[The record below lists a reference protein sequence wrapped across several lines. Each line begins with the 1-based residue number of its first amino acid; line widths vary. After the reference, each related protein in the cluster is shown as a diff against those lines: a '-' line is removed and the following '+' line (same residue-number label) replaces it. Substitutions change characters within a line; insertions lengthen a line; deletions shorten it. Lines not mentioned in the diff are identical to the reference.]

1 MTQATEKVNYR
12 ISENAKF
19 NSREVYFDGKPSEAV
34 RTALKAL
41 KMRWHSVNKCWYGYA
56 SESALISAILGA
68 SVDEEPGNGAT
79 VYTDGYLGGG
89 AVYGNKSGK
98 YLYGAELSAAIRA
111 DLKRAGIK
119 GVTVSCKTY
128 TGGQN
133 VTATIKAPAELLRDR
148 AEYIAAYRVTPSMG
162 WIYTGDSQSIHSGE
176 YWTLPADA
184 QENIRAAAAAYSYDC
199 AMRRDYNTVN
209 QYHIDGTADFLNA
222 DGLALVKRV
231 NDIIC
236 AYRYDES
243 NSMVDYF
250 DTNFYYDLHVKA
262 IQAAKSAA

>member
-1 MTQATEKVNYR
+1 MTQETEKVNYR
-12 ISENAKF
+12 ISENRDYS
-19 NSREVYFDGKPSEAV
+19 SREVYFDGKPSEAV

-41 KMRWHSVNKCWYGYA
+41 KMRWHGVKKCWYGYA
-56 SESALISAILGA
+56 TESALIAAILGA
-68 SVDEEPGNGAT
+68 SGEEEPGNGAT

-98 YLYGAELSAAIRA
+98 YLYGSELSAAIRA

-128 TGGQN
+128 SGGQN
-133 VTATIKAPAELLRDR
+133 ITATIKAPAALLRDR
-148 AEYIAAYRVTPSMG
+148 SEYIADYRVSPSMA
-162 WIYTGDSQSIHSGE
+162 WIYTGDGQPMHCNTF
-176 YWTLPADA
+176 WALDA
-184 QENIRAAAAAYSYDC
+184 AEQERLRAAAAAYSYDC
-199 AMRRDYNTVN
+199 AMTRDYNTVN

-231 NDIIC
+231 NDIIR
-236 AYRYDES
+236 AYHYDKS

-262 IQAAKSAA
+262 IPAAQAA

>member
-1 MTQATEKVNYR
+1 MTQAAEKVNYR

-41 KMRWHSVNKCWYGYA
+41 KMRWHGVKKCWYGYA
-56 SESALISAILGA
+56 SESALVSAILGA
-68 SVDEEPGNGAT
+68 SDDEEPGSGAT

-98 YLYGAELSAAIRA
+98 RLYGADLSAAIRA

-119 GVTVSCKTY
+119 GVTVSCKSY
-128 TGGQN
+128 AGGQN
-133 VTATIKAPAELLRDR
+133 ITATIKAPAALLRDR
-148 AEYIAAYRVTPSMG
+148 AEYIAAYRIPASAA
-162 WIYTGDSQSIHSGE
+162 WIYTGNDQPMHCDT
-176 YWTLPADA
+176 YWTLDA
-184 QENIRAAAAAYSYDC
+184 SEQERIREAAAAYSYDC
-199 AMRRDYNTVN
+199 AMRRDYNTIN
-209 QYHIDGTADFLNA
+209 QYHIDETADFLSA
-222 DGLALVKRV
+222 AGVALVKRV

-262 IQAAKSAA
+262 IPAACAA

>member
-12 ISENAKF
+12 ITENATYG
-19 NSREVYFDGKPSEAV
+19 SREVYFDGKPSEEV
-34 RTALKAL
+34 RTALKSL
-41 KMRWHSVNKCWYGYA
+41 RMRWNGAKKCWYGYA
-56 SESALISAILGA
+56 TENELIAAILGA
-68 SVDEEPGNGAT
+68 SSDAEPGNGAT

-119 GVTVSCKTY
+119 GVSVSCKTY
-128 TGGQN
+128 SGGQN
-133 VTATIKAPAELLRDR
+133 VTATIKAPADLIKPR
-148 AEYIAAYRVTPSMG
+148 ADYIAAYRITPAAA
-162 WIYTGDSQSIHSGE
+162 WIYTGDAQPMHCDE
-176 YWTLPADA
+176 YWALPADE
-184 QENIRAAAAAYSYDC
+184 QERIRAAAAAYAYDS
-199 AMRRDYNTVN
+199 AMQRDYNTIN
-209 QYHIDGTADFLNA
+209 QYHIDTSADFLTA
-222 DGLALVKRV
+222 AGVALVKRV
-231 NDIIC
+231 DAIIR

-262 IQAAKSAA
+262 IPAALAA